1 MADVR
6 KLMSGPHSRGQLI
19 IITGLVIAVSLV
31 ALTLLLNTA
40 IFTENLAS
48 RGTAVGGENALEY
61 QQTAKVTTA
70 DLMIAVHNQEFDSF
84 DKAKTN
90 VSDGINTFDQTQTE
104 RYAEV
109 GTSVN
114 ITNISFHEGER
125 LRQTNASRN
134 FSSDSFSED
143 WELASGVNDLRR
155 FTLNFHSVNETSD
168 PINGSFVLKIDNTN
182 WNLFVYNN
190 SSESNDP
197 TIAVT
202 NDSVTTQEVC
212 SPGDNFPLVL
222 NLTAATV
229 NGEHCSDLEFSK
241 STSSDYRIDFERG
254 GDATGTYNLTINGT
268 ESEDM
273 NFNSVGGDSPY
284 MYPVVYSS
292 HFDVRF
298 ETEELT
304 YRSTV
309 RVAPGEQDD

>member
-1 MADVR
+1 MANVE
-6 KLMSGPHSRGQLI
+6 KLFSRRRSRGQLI

-61 QQTAKVTTA
+61 QHTAKVTTA
-70 DLMIAVHNQEFDSF
+70 DLMIAVNNQELDSF
-84 DKAKTN
+84 PKAETN

-104 RYAEV
+104 RYTEV

-114 ITNISFHEGER
+114 IMNISFHEGER

-134 FSSDSFSED
+134 FTNSSFVAD
-143 WELASGVNDLRR
+143 WQLASNVGDIRR
-155 FTLNFHSVNETSD
+155 FTLSFHSVNQTSNPETEAFAINMSNGDWILYVHNDTD
-168 PINGSFVLKIDNTN
+168 PTLKITN
-182 WNLFVYNN
+182 G
-190 SSESNDP
+190 
-197 TIAVT
+197 T
-202 NDSVTTQEVC
+202 VTTEEIC
-212 SPGDNFPLVL
+212 NPGSDFPLQL

-229 NGEHCSDLEFSK
+229 NGEYCSDLEFRDSINP
-241 STSSDYRIDFERG
+241 DYSIDFERG
-254 GDATGTYNLTINGT
+254 GDVTGTYNITINGT
-268 ESEDM
+268 GSVVK
-273 NFNSVGGDSPY
+273 NFNSVGEDSPY
-284 MYPVVYSS
+284 SFPVVYSS

>member
-6 KLMSGPHSRGQLI
+6 KLGAERPSRGQLI

-61 QQTAKVTTA
+61 QLTAKETTA
-70 DLMIAVHNQEFDSF
+70 SLMITVNNQELDSF

-90 VSDGINTFDQTQTE
+90 VSDGINTFDQARTE

-114 ITNISFHEGER
+114 ITNTSFKKGER
-125 LRQTNASRN
+125 LRQTNVSRN
-134 FSSDSFSED
+134 FSSDSFSDD
-143 WELASGVNDLRR
+143 WTLASNVNNLRRATFIFHTVNDTSSPENGAFAIDINNGDWIL
-155 FTLNFHSVNETSD
+155 FVHNDSD
-168 PINGSFVLKIDNTN
+168 PTLK
-182 WNLFVYNN
+182 
-190 SSESNDP
+190 
-197 TIAVT
+197 VT
-202 NDSVTTQEVC
+202 NASVTTEEVC
-212 SPGDNFPLVL
+212 SPGTNFPLVL

-229 NGEHCSDLEFSK
+229 NGDYCSYLEFTD
-241 STSSDYRIDFERG
+241 STSPDYTIDFDRG
-254 GDATGTYNLTINGT
+254 GDATGTYNITINGSASGGFSGT
-268 ESEDM
+268 I
-273 NFNSVGGDSPY
+273 GDSPY
-284 MYPVVYSS
+284 TYPVVYSS

-298 ETEELT
+298 ETEELM

>member
-6 KLMSGPHSRGQLI
+6 KLGAGRPSRGQLI

-61 QQTAKVTTA
+61 QLTAKETTA
-70 DLMIAVHNQEFDSF
+70 SLMITVNNKELDTFE
-84 DKAKTN
+84 KAKTN
-90 VSDGINTFDQTQTE
+90 VSDGINTFDQTRTE

-114 ITNISFHEGER
+114 ITNISFKEGER

-134 FSSDSFSED
+134 FTSESFSKQN
-143 WELASGVNDLRR
+143 WILADDVGELRR
-155 FTLNFHSVNETSD
+155 VKFEFHSVNDTSD
-168 PINGSFVLKIDNTN
+168 PENGSFAINV
-182 WNLFVYNN
+182 N
-190 SSESNDP
+190 SDDWILYIHNDTDP
-197 TIAVT
+197 TLKVT
-202 NDSVTTQEVC
+202 NSTETTTEVC
-212 SPGDNFPLVL
+212 NPGTNFPLQL

-229 NGEHCSDLEFSK
+229 NGEYCSDLEFTK
-241 STSSDYRIDFERG
+241 STNSPFHIEFERG
-254 GDATGTYNLTINGT
+254 DDATGTYNLTINGT
-268 ESEDM
+268 KSEAA
-273 NFNSVGGDSPY
+273 NFNSLGGNSPY
-284 MYPVVYSS
+284 SYSVVYSS

-298 ETEELT
+298 ETEELM